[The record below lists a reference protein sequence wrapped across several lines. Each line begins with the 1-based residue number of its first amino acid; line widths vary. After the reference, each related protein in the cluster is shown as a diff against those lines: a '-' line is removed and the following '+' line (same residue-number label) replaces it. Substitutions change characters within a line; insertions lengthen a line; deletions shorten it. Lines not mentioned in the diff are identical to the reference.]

1 MMLRDLSRL
10 QSDSEECALRL
21 LWVTATIELS
31 VEQRV
36 HDLDGPH
43 IEVVPVIDG
52 VKLTDRVHRFGRE
65 AGFETRE
72 LSYGGLIPA
81 SFGSVEPSIIIPKVR
96 IRWR

>member
-1 MMLRDLSRL
+1 
-10 QSDSEECALRL
+10 
-21 LWVTATIELS
+21 VTATIELS